1 MGSMFKKACFSHVV
15 VMTLQQR
22 SSLNALIDKKKA
34 LMGVSTFVD

>member
-22 SSLNALIDKKKA
+22 SSLNALIDRK
-34 LMGVSTFVD
+34 STDGGQHIC